1 MTPAEKLVA
10 ALADIGPCVVA
21 FSGGVDSAVVAKAAR
36 LSLGDLALAAVGVGA
51 ALADGELESAR
62 AAANAI
68 GITLLEVR
76 TDELARPDYVRNA
89 GDRCYHCKSE
99 LYEVL
104 ASVAAERGIATIVN
118 GANADD
124 LGDYRPGMKAAA
136 EFAVRSPLAE
146 LGITKAD
153 VRALAQEWNLP
164 VWDKPATPCLASRI
178 AYGQEVNPERLRMI
192 DAAEQYL
199 RGLGLRDLRVRY
211 HEGDLARIEAPLN
224 AIEQLS
230 GAEVRGPLAQHFKSL
245 GFKFV
250 TIDLAGLQ
258 SGSLNQLLTILR

>member
-1 MTPAEKLVA
+1 
-10 ALADIGPCVVA
+10 VVA
-21 FSGGVDSAVVAKAAR
+21 FSGGVDSAVVAKAAH
-36 LSLGDLALAAVGVGA
+36 LALGDLALAAVGVGA
-51 ALADGELESAR
+51 ALAEGELESAR

-104 ASVAAERGIATIVN
+104 ARVAAERGIATIVN

-146 LGITKAD
+146 LGITKAE
-153 VRALAQEWNLP
+153 VRALALEWNLP

-211 HEGDLARIEAPLN
+211 HEGDLARIEAPLD
-224 AIEQLS
+224 AIARLS
-230 GAEVRGPLAQHFKSL
+230 QPAIREPLTQHFKSL

-258 SGSLNQLLTILR
+258 SGSLNTLLPILQ